1 GLVAELEQDQG
12 LAREE
17 ATLDATA
24 AADVLSARLRD
35 YFRPGAAPAVRVT
48 ANLASEASAGTAY
61 LKLRATARFSPRD
74 LRLLAVHEGWVP
86 LGTTLNG
93 TAQPVC
99 SFLSRATPAAAL
111 TQEGLAVLV
120 EVLTFASH
128 PARLRRL
135 VQRVQA
141 IALAEAG
148 ADFVQV

>member
-1 GLVAELEQDQG
+1 
-12 LAREE
+12 
-17 ATLDATA
+17 
-24 AADVLSARLRD
+24 
-35 YFRPGAAPAVRVT
+35 
-48 ANLASEASAGTAY
+48 AY

-74 LRLLAVHEGWVP
+74 LRLLEVHEGWVH

-148 ADFVQV
+148 ADFVQVYRHFVEAGCHAGDSYQLAARVFRGSLPHGAGPFTKDLAYSRGLLEVGNFLRQVIQQGQ